1 MLVTSAPLMP
11 EGVWKSLSE
20 IAAIKGVSKVAVKK
34 RVDRYEREG
43 LVTTRRQGRERLV
56 DLAAYD
62 KAVGVAGDAYREQA
76 AETVKAERSEPPSAM
91 RDAQTEKA
99 QWEARRSALDVNER
113 LGNLVPVKSVELAM
127 IKAGEAIVRS
137 LGQLA
142 TFAPDLMAA
151 AKDGEP
157 AMRRKLREI
166 EHQLRRK
173 AGEALT
179 LIASE
184 GRADEDNGAT
194 EFDLGDND

>member
-1 MLVTSAPLMP
+1 MTSAPLMP
-11 EGVWKSLSE
+11 ECVWKSLSE
-20 IAAIKGVSKVAVKK
+20 IAVIKGVSKVAVKK

-43 LVTTRRQGRERLV
+43 LVTTRRHGRERLV

-62 KAVGVAGDAYREQA
+62 KAVGVAGDAFREQA
-76 AETVKAERSEPPSAM
+76 AETQKSDRTEPPSAM

-113 LGNLVPVKSVELAM
+113 LGNLLPVKSVELAM
-127 IKAGEAIVRS
+127 VKAGEAIVRS

-142 TFAPDLMAA
+142 TFAPDLMTA
-151 AKDGEP
+151 AKEGEP

-179 LIASE
+179 LIAGE
-184 GRADEDNGAT
+184 GRSDEETGAT

>member
-1 MLVTSAPLMP
+1 MTSAPLMP